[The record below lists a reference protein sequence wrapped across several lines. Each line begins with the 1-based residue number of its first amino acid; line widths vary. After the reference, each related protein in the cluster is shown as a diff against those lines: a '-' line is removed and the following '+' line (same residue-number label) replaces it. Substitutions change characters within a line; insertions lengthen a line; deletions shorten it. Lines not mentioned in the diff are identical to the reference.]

1 MVVHWQLVIIVLYV
15 SYVIFPCPFYCWV
28 MFSEGTYS
36 MDKHIHHE
44 INILRIYGNI
54 LSQDYSFLYSNPF
67 LYICCDK
74 AKWNIIK
81 NNLNIL
87 KVL

>member
-1 MVVHWQLVIIVLYV
+1 MVMHWQLVIIVLYV
-15 SYVIFPCPFYCWV
+15 SYVIFPYLFYCWV
-28 MFSEGTYS
+28 MSLEDTYS
-36 MDKHIHHE
+36 MDRYTRHE
-44 INILRIYGNI
+44 INTLHIYGNI
-54 LSQDYSFLYSNPF
+54 LSQDYNFQYLNPF
-67 LYICCDK
+67 LYICYDK